1 MWFDVAITL
10 SCAGCGLVCGWI
22 ICAVTGFDTDFYHD
36 PADLRSA
43 DRNPDEMTSD
53 QLTQVASRLREFAT
67 TMEENVDAHQTRV
80 QAVSDEL
87 QENSDGASSEVVLA
101 AVSQLIESNESMQDQ
116 LQSAK
121 DRIHRQA
128 MQIESAERRAETD
141 ALTQVPNRRAFD
153 AYLKSRHAAGPGAA
167 GTLALLDV
175 DLFKQFN
182 DVYGHRAGDE
192 VLRVVAN
199 VLHSH
204 LQPYGLVARFGGE
217 EFAIILDECPI
228 SEAAIKVEKARVAIG
243 QLVIEF
249 EGQPLRVAASAGVA
263 TLMEDETVE
272 SWLQRTDDALYFSKS
287 EGRNCG
293 HRMQGKKPTLI
304 ELSPEE
310 RSTSNAE
317 VLSADDLDSETD
329 LSDGLV
335 LRTIEGNGVFASL
348 ANRTSL
354 EKSFNDVRSRT
365 QESVSVH
372 LMVVMCAPGLGNSSI
387 RSILQVVRM
396 PLRSV
401 DRIGAIDDSTL
412 LICMPSADA
421 DVARQRGDQIC
432 HSVTS
437 LGIKSADDQVPPVRV
452 GLAEAAVGEEFDRI
466 VSRSL
471 QAAISQSNDE
481 ESPDLSV

>member
-22 ICAVTGFDTDFYHD
+22 MCAVTGFDTDHYHETIEKRGMQGEGEE
-36 PADLRSA
+36 LSA
-43 DRNPDEMTSD
+43 E
-53 QLTQVASRLREFAT
+53 QLSQVAERLREFAT
-67 TMEENVDAHQTRV
+67 TMVENVDAHQNRV
-80 QAVSDEL
+80 KEVSEEL
-87 QENSDGASSEVVLA
+87 QEAGDASSEVVFA
-101 AVSQLIESNESMQDQ
+101 AVSQLIQSNESMQNQ

-121 DRIHRQA
+121 DRIQQQT

-153 AYLKSRHAAGPGAA
+153 AYLKRRHAEGPGAA

-228 SEAAIKVEKARVAIG
+228 SEAAMKIEQARTAIG

-263 TLMEDETVE
+263 TLIEDETVE
-272 SWLQRTDDALYFSKS
+272 SWLQRTDDALYYSKGQ
-287 EGRNCG
+287 GRNCA

-304 ELSPEE
+304 ELSPDEV
-310 RSTSNAE
+310 SVPNAE
-317 VLSADDLDSETD
+317 MLSLGDSE
-329 LSDGLV
+329 SDEEGSETAI

-354 EKSFNDVRSRT
+354 EKSFNDIRSRT

-412 LICMPSADA
+412 LVCMPSADA
-421 DVARQRGDQIC
+421 ELARQRGGQIC
-432 HSVTS
+432 HSIMS
-437 LGIKSADDQVPPVRV
+437 LGIKTLDDQVDPVRV
-452 GLAEAAVGEEFDRI
+452 GLAEATPGEDFNRI
-466 VSRSL
+466 VSRAL
-471 QAAISQSNDE
+471 QEAVSQGDGTE
-481 ESPDLSV
+481 ATETPAE

>member
-1 MWFDVAITL
+1 M
-10 SCAGCGLVCGWI
+10 
-22 ICAVTGFDTDFYHD
+22 CAVTGFDTDQYHEVIEKRGKPGD
-36 PADLRSA
+36 GEEMSA
-43 DRNPDEMTSD
+43 E
-53 QLTQVASRLREFAT
+53 QLSQVASRLREFAT
-67 TMEENVDAHQTRV
+67 TMVENVDAHQNRV
-80 QAVSDEL
+80 QAVSEEL
-87 QENSDGASSEVVLA
+87 QEVGDASSEVVLA
-101 AVSQLIESNESMQDQ
+101 AVSQLIDSNESMQNQ

-121 DRIHRQA
+121 DRIQQQT

-153 AYLKSRHAAGPGAA
+153 AYLKRRHAEGPGAA

-228 SEAAIKVEKARVAIG
+228 SEAALKIEQARVAIG

-249 EGQPLRVAASAGVA
+249 EGQPLRVAASAGIA
-263 TLMEDETVE
+263 TLMEEETVE
-272 SWLQRTDDALYFSKS
+272 SWLQRTDDALYHSKG
-287 EGRNCG
+287 EGRNCA
-293 HRMQGKKPTLI
+293 HRMQGKKPSLI
-304 ELSPEE
+304 ALSPEDV
-310 RSTSNAE
+310 SVANAE
-317 VLSADDLDSETD
+317 MLTIGDSESGD
-329 LSDGLV
+329 DSPDGPV

-348 ANRTSL
+348 ANRSSL
-354 EKSFNDVRSRT
+354 EKSFNDIRSRT
-365 QESVSVH
+365 KESVSVH

-412 LICMPSADA
+412 LVCMPSADA
-421 DVARQRGDQIC
+421 ELARQRGGQIC
-432 HSVTS
+432 HSIMS
-437 LGIKSADDQVPPVRV
+437 LGIKTLDDQVAPVRV
-452 GLAEAAVGEEFDRI
+452 GLAEATVGEEFNRI
-466 VSRSL
+466 VSRAL
-471 QAAISQSNDE
+471 QEAVSQGDGT
-481 ESPDLSV
+481 ESAESSV

>member
-1 MWFDVAITL
+1 M
-10 SCAGCGLVCGWI
+10 
-22 ICAVTGFDTDFYHD
+22 TGFDTDQYHEVIEKRGKRGD
-36 PADLRSA
+36 GEEMSA
-43 DRNPDEMTSD
+43 E
-53 QLTQVASRLREFAT
+53 QLSQVASRLREFAT
-67 TMEENVDAHQTRV
+67 TMVENVDAHQNRV
-80 QAVSDEL
+80 QAVSEEL
-87 QENSDGASSEVVLA
+87 QEVGDASSEVVLA
-101 AVSQLIESNESMQDQ
+101 AVSQLIHSNESMQNQ

-121 DRIHRQA
+121 DRIQQQT

-153 AYLKSRHAAGPGAA
+153 AYLKRRHAEGPGAA

-228 SEAAIKVEKARVAIG
+228 SEAALKIEQARVAIG

-263 TLMEDETVE
+263 TLMEEEKVE
-272 SWLQRTDDALYFSKS
+272 SWLQRTDDALYHSKG
-287 EGRNCG
+287 EGRNCA

-304 ELSPEE
+304 TLSPEDV
-310 RSTSNAE
+310 SVANAE
-317 VLSADDLDSETD
+317 MLTIGDSESGD
-329 LSDGLV
+329 DSSEGPV
-335 LRTIEGNGVFASL
+335 LRRIEGNGVFASL
-348 ANRTSL
+348 ANRSSL
-354 EKSFNDVRSRT
+354 EKSFNDIRSRT
-365 QESVSVH
+365 KESVSVH

-412 LICMPSADA
+412 LVCMPSADA
-421 DVARQRGDQIC
+421 ELARQRGGQIC
-432 HSVTS
+432 HSIMS
-437 LGIKSADDQVPPVRV
+437 LGIKTLDDQVAPVRV
-452 GLAEAAVGEEFDRI
+452 GLAEATVGEEFNRI
-466 VSRSL
+466 VSRAL
-471 QAAISQSNDE
+471 QEAVSQGDGT
-481 ESPDLSV
+481 ESAESSV